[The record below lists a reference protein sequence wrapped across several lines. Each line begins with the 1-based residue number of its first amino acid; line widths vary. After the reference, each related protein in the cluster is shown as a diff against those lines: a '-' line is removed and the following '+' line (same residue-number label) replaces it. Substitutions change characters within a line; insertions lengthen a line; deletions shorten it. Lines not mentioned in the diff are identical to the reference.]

1 MLAYLNPYCLTKFY
15 VLNDYFLVKFYEIE
29 SLESY
34 PRLEF
39 DQVYPDDLHYDIY
52 KKIKNLKGKVNL
64 KDVPAA
70 ISVTDKEVT
79 DFNHGKSFKLYN
91 PLEEA
96 SELYTEMAK
105 LDIFNEES
113 LMRFVARYGLPLD
126 YYFRRP
132 KDIQEEESDE
142 EINNN
147 ILFGYMDLLLF
158 YEELA
163 KYKKIFNIWK
173 SIRTDNKSEL
183 YAIRDE
189 FRSSAH
195 KSLTIAKKN
204 FFEEYFENSEYA
216 EEYYNLEDEEAE
228 KYENLISYVEK
239 HAPKEELD
247 NIKFEHSMWE
257 LWQKNKDVPL
267 IENAKQYLI
276 ILINNQNMGKP
287 SFHLKTGDIVPA
299 IAFNNLIEVAYYQ
312 LSRAMTNNTDL
323 RACEKCGAFFE
334 VTHGSRKYCPPLL
347 GTKRSTCE
355 NSNSQKAKRKR
366 KRKKERE

>member
-15 VLNDYFLVKFYEIE
+15 VLNDYFLVKFDEIE
-29 SLESY
+29 NLESY
-34 PRLEF
+34 SFLES

-52 KKIKNLKGKVNL
+52 KKLKNLKGEVNL
-64 KDVPAA
+64 KSVPAA
-70 ISVTDKEVT
+70 ISVTEKEVT
-79 DFNHGKSFKLYN
+79 DFTDRKSFKLYN

-113 LMRFVARYGLPLD
+113 LMKFVARYGLPLD
-126 YYFRRP
+126 YYFHRP
-132 KDIQEEESDE
+132 KDIDEEEIDD
-142 EINNN
+142 EINND

-158 YEELA
+158 YEELV

-173 SIRTDNKSEL
+173 SIRTDNKGEL

-189 FRSSAH
+189 FKSSAH

-204 FFEEYFENSEYA
+204 FFEEYFEDSKYADEYHS
-216 EEYYNLEDEEAE
+216 LEDEEAE
-228 KYENLISYVEK
+228 KYESLTNYVEK
-239 HAPKEELD
+239 HASEEELV
-247 NIKFEHSMWE
+247 NIKFTHSMWE

-267 IENAKQYLI
+267 IESAKQYLI
-276 ILINNQNMGKP
+276 ILINNQSMGKP
-287 SFHLKTGDIVPA
+287 SFHLKNGDIVPA
-299 IAFNNLIEVAYYQ
+299 IAFYNLIEVAYYQ

-323 RACEKCGAFFE
+323 KACENCGAFFE
-334 VTHGSRKYCPPLL
+334 VTHASRKYCPPLL

-355 NSNSQKAKRKR
+355 NNNSQKAKRKR

>member
-15 VLNDYFLVKFYEIE
+15 VVNDYFLVKFDEIE
-29 SLESY
+29 NLESY
-34 PRLEF
+34 SPLEF

-64 KDVPAA
+64 KGVSAA
-70 ISVTDKEVT
+70 ISVTEKEVT
-79 DFNHGKSFKLYN
+79 NFTHRESFKLYN

-113 LMRFVARYGLPLD
+113 LMKFVARYGLPLD

-132 KDIQEEESDE
+132 KDIEEEEVDN

-158 YEELA
+158 YEELV
-163 KYKKIFNIWK
+163 KYKKIFNVWK
-173 SIRTDNKSEL
+173 NIRTDNKSEL

-195 KSLTIAKKN
+195 KSLIIDKKN
-204 FFEEYFENSEYA
+204 FLEEYFEDSRYA
-216 EEYYNLEDEEAE
+216 EEYYNLESEEAK
-228 KYENLISYVEK
+228 KYESLISYVEK
-239 HAPKEELD
+239 NAPEELN
-247 NIKFEHSMWE
+247 NIKFAHPMWE
-257 LWQKNKDVPL
+257 LWQKNKDIPL

-287 SFHLKTGDIVPA
+287 SFHLKDGDIIPA
-299 IAFNNLIEVAYYQ
+299 IAFDNLIEVAYYQ

-355 NSNSQKAKRKR
+355 NSNSQKAKRER
-366 KRKKERE
+366 KKKKERE